1 MFLKGEIYNRLDP
14 KAEYEAKGLAGL
26 AAIRGAYACAFESGG
41 KTVLVRDQ
49 FGAVPLYYWV
59 GPEGK
64 VLYSDKV
71 LDLLAQGV
79 PRKLSREGLLSYL
92 TYGCVCSPLTM
103 IEGVRAVQQGHVVE
117 IEKNKVTVLRYWKPD
132 FTLRNWTPE
141 DAQAAVTAAVRESID
156 LQMRATGEIPAAFL
170 SGGIDSSAIVAI
182 MRQLYDGEIRTY
194 CVRHDDDKTQ
204 ESVWAQKV
212 ADVNLTKHTTLR
224 LTDAMMRENIL
235 TAISS
240 YDQPT
245 IDGINFWFATK
256 LVKEAGEKVILS
268 GEGGDELF
276 AGYNRFAK
284 NTMAYAWTAKLCKL
298 GSGVWGRA
306 LGPMVEALAPNEKI
320 RKFGALMQNRCDPY
334 SLPRKI
340 YGPAQV
346 LSFVRSELRMSVPDF
361 QSCYVREALPNDLI
375 NRISWLEL
383 QTVTS
388 DMWLRDGYQTSG
400 EHALSMRTPLLDPRL
415 AELLYTIPGKI
426 KVASE
431 CLKPLLV
438 KAAGEGLPMDCV
450 TRPKMGFSLP
460 FQRYFTGD
468 LQDMIDSFLA
478 GNDVRLFRTAAVS
491 KLGAQYRAG
500 RVNWS
505 RVWAL
510 FVVEHWCRQNRI
522 EVGP

>member
-1 MFLKGEIYNRLDP
+1 MFFKGEIYNKLDP
-14 KAEYEAKGLAGL
+14 KAEYEARGFAGL
-26 AAIRGAYACAFESGG
+26 AAIRGAYACVFESGG

-59 GPEGK
+59 GPDGK
-64 VLYSDKV
+64 VLYSDRV

-103 IEGVRAVQQGHVVE
+103 IEGVRAVQQGHMVE
-117 IEKNKVTVLRYWKPD
+117 IEKGKVAVSRYWKPD

-141 DAQAAVTAAVRESID
+141 DAQAAVTAFVREGID
-156 LQMRATGEIPAAFL
+156 LQMRADGDIPAAFL
-170 SGGIDSSAIVAI
+170 SGGIDSSAIVAV

-194 CVRHDDDKTQ
+194 CVRHDDDTTQ
-204 ESVWAQKV
+204 ECVWAQKV
-212 ADVNLTKHTTLR
+212 ADANRTKHTTLR

-235 TAISS
+235 NAISS

-245 IDGINFWFATK
+245 VDGINFWFATK
-256 LVKEAGEKVILS
+256 LVKEAGEKVIFS

-284 NTMAYAWTAKLCKL
+284 NTMAYAWAAKLHKL

-306 LGPMVEALAPNEKI
+306 VGPMVEALAPNEKI

-340 YGPAQV
+340 YGPNQV
-346 LSFVRSELRMSVPDF
+346 LSFVRPELKMPIPDF
-361 QSCYVREALPNDLI
+361 QSCYTSENLPGDLI
-375 NRISWLEL
+375 NRISWLET

-388 DMWLRDGYQTSG
+388 DMWLRDGYQTSSA
-400 EHALSMRTPLLDPRL
+400 HALGMRTPLLDPKL
-415 AELLYTIPGKI
+415 AELLYTIPGKL
-426 KVASE
+426 KLTPDY
-431 CLKPLLV
+431 LKPLLV
-438 KAAGEGLPMDCV
+438 RAAGKGLPMDCV
-450 TRPKMGFSLP
+450 TRPKMGFALP

-468 LQDMIDSFLA
+468 LKDMIDSFLD
-478 GNDVRLFRTAAVS
+478 GNDLRLFRPEAIRN
-491 KLGAQYRAG
+491 LGADYRAG

-505 RVWAL
+505 RVWTL
-510 FVVEHWCRQNRI
+510 FVAEHWCHQNRI
-522 EVGP
+522 EV